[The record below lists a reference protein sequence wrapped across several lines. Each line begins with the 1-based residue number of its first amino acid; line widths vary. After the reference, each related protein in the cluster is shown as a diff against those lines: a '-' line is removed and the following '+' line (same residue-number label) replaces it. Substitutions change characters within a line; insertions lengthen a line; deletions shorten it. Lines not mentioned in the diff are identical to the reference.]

1 MSIALLALTL
11 RGPKLSEYTEK
22 KLGIG
27 ESLNELNGHATL
39 PGNLDEHVGQL
50 TPAFPELP
58 AEVVLLLQGVATIA
72 VLERLRSTPVVKKN
86 HTLHTTKSHTSV
98 FSHFSTLKNFLRIEK
113 CALFIVY

>member
-72 VLERLRSTPVVKKN
+72 VLERLRSTPVVKKITRYTLQN
-86 HTLHTTKSHTSV
+86 HTLQFFPISQH
-98 FSHFSTLKNFLRIEK
+98 
-113 CALFIVY
+113 